1 MAAQFDGAEI
11 LDGEYS
17 QAAGNEFTPEMS
29 ADIFF
34 GVGNHLLARPGN
46 SAGVVIKLDIR
57 CEITSVLF
65 QLTRGAAIVECGEY
79 FSIECRHRFE
89 QGVLGRGEASDAHQH
104 GSQHRQR
111 RERQD
116 FKG

>member
-34 GVGNHLLARPGN
+34 GVGNHLLARPAD

-57 CEITSVLF
+57 REITCVLF
-65 QLTRGAAIVECGEY
+65 QLTRGAAIVGCGEY
-79 FSIECRHRFE
+79 FSIECGNRCE
-89 QGVLGRGEASDAHQH
+89 QWVLGRGEASAAHHH
-104 GSQHRQR
+104 GSQDRQR